1 MYTSPDA
8 KKYVS
13 HAVDE
18 QCVFTQLALHLYL
31 PKNREVAQP
40 RKLGIRAAGRLKLLE
55 RDLTSCLTAS
65 RFFCCTPQ
73 KPQRLNS
80 ALASCGSSRTWDPLE
95 DVRVAGWAR
104 GAWVIS
110 GS

>member
-18 QCVFTQLALHLYL
+18 LCVFTQLALHLYL
-31 PKNREVAQP
+31 STNCEVAQP
-40 RKLGIRAAGRLKLLE
+40 RKLGFRAAGRLKLLE
-55 RDLTSCLTAS
+55 KDLTSWLTAS

-73 KPQRLNS
+73 KPRRLNS

-95 DVRVAGWAR
+95 DVRVAGLAR
-104 GAWVIS
+104 RAWVIS